1 MLDLR
6 TGLLMPRDVRP
17 QDGASSCKM
26 FLARR
31 LSCHIVVIIYML
43 SNGCK
48 TQSFGRRQIES
59 RQHSMWHK
67 LSHNNLASAF
77 FVARAQGFHILP
89 PPYFKMPLHKW
100 QVAHSCFP
108 PLLLSF
114 QGFVYWFWQTCAF
127 CILYRLCLSSCR
139 ECLGPPKM
147 CIAKL
152 ANLDLHTLPMPV
164 LLLV

>member
-67 LSHNNLASAF
+67 LSHNNLASPF

-108 PLLLSF
+108 PCCFLFRALF
-114 QGFVYWFWQTCAF
+114 IGFGKHVPSAYCTGC
-127 CILYRLCLSSCR
+127 
-139 ECLGPPKM
+139 
-147 CIAKL
+147 
-152 ANLDLHTLPMPV
+152 V
-164 LLLV
+164 

>member
-89 PPYFKMPLHKW
+89 PPILYNATA
-100 QVAHSCFP
+100 QVAGGTFLFP